1 MEESGVGSEEVAV
14 AVAVEVGAVVVEG
27 VVVVVVVEDMA
38 GVARANPNLS
48 VRLRKRPVVAS
59 AK

>member
-27 VVVVVVVEDMA
+27 VGVVVEDMA